1 MSDVVCVDWMN
12 PDINHPAQFRFLW
25 NNLSQ
30 SSVLYAD
37 CYLLNFSIDK
47 LKCNCSCGPD
57 GLPPILFRYLKHCL
71 CNPLALMYNQLLSVG
86 HVPCE
91 WLVAHIVPVHK
102 KGITTDVSNYRPIL
116 LTCVLSKILETIVV
130 GRLSDHLECN
140 NILHPAQHG
149 FIKHRSTCTNLLES
163 FNDWSISVQSKKQVQ
178 LFILISPKPLT
189 WFLTRNCLP
198 NYTLMVSVV
207 MFYYSCR
214 IFSLVHYGQKSTPV
228 CLTLRT

>member
-1 MSDVVCVDWMN
+1 MCLSHGVTLISSILDYVTLRYVGENSASQWKMSDVVCVDWMN

-102 KGITTDVSNYRPIL
+102 KGINTDVSNYCPFS
-116 LTCVLSKILETIVV
+116 LTCVLSKILERIVV
-130 GRLSDHLECN
+130 
-140 NILHPAQHG
+140 A
-149 FIKHRSTCTNLLES
+149 
-163 FNDWSISVQSKKQVQ
+163 
-178 LFILISPKPLT
+178 
-189 WFLTRNCLP
+189 
-198 NYTLMVSVV
+198 
-207 MFYYSCR
+207 
-214 IFSLVHYGQKSTPV
+214 
-228 CLTLRT
+228 